1 MFRNENLEMKVGL
14 FIGIGIFLAFI
25 IVFSISDFYMLKD
38 GYDVEVVFDY
48 VNGLTKDS
56 PVRLA
61 GVHVGDVKE
70 IEIYYDEDQAQTR
83 VKLDARL
90 TQGINIEKDVIARIN
105 TLGLLGEQYLE
116 LSPGKSAEFIQPGDK
131 IIGVNPVNM
140 GQQMETMGK
149 FIKVAN
155 LIASKLSQ
163 GEGTL
168 GKLLNDDSVY
178 NNLDR
183 ILGGL
188 SRGDG
193 TLGKFLT
200 DDSIYDEL
208 DSILSRLNR
217 GEGTLGKLL
226 VKDTVYNDLE
236 YLASDLKSNPWKL
249 LHKTSTKKKRV
260 DIKRGTV
267 VSPK

>member
-14 FIGIGIFLAFI
+14 FIGIGLFLAFI

-38 GYDVEVVFDY
+38 GYNIEVVFDY
-48 VNGLTKDS
+48 VNGLTKNS

-61 GVHVGDVKE
+61 GVHVGDIKD
-70 IEIYYDEDQAQTR
+70 IEIYYDKDQERTR
-83 VKLDARL
+83 VKIDTRL

-116 LSPGKSAEFIQPGDK
+116 FSPGKSSEFLKPGDT
-131 IIGVNPVNM
+131 IIGINPVNM
-140 GQQMETMGK
+140 GQQLETMAQ
-149 FIKVAN
+149 FIKSAN
-155 LIASKLSQ
+155 LIVAKISQ
-163 GEGTL
+163 GEGSL
-168 GKLLNDDSVY
+168 GKLLNDSSLY
-178 NNLDR
+178 NNLDG

-188 SRGDG
+188 SRGEG

-208 DSILSRLNR
+208 DSILGRLNR
-217 GEGTLGKLL
+217 GEGTIGKLL

-236 YLASDLKSNPWKL
+236 YLASDLKSNPWKI

-260 DIKRGTV
+260 DDIRGTV